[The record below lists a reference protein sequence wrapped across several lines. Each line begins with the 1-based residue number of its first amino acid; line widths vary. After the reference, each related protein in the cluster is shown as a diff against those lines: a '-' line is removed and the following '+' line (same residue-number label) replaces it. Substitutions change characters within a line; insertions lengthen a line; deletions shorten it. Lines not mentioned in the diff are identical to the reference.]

1 MGCAKKIQLHKDNSS
16 IFISVRGFGP
26 LPSST
31 QVWWKLFCLFCLVMM
46 IILKGIPSDLSDYQT
61 LIQDSAKFAWISSV
75 HCSSCGYICQPI
87 LAFCPPAFFSVIQ
100 LLFDFVHHFFKRG
113 GQDRE
118 GKALPP
124 SGTRGKTSPS
134 TEQDGHSHSQALGG
148 NRKKTPHTP
157 MVLKL
162 SRHQEDEIKLGRKAL
177 PPSPVSPCGSPHPLL
192 PLAANPH
199 QHQNHLTLLPW
210 QRGFLHGCSHK
221 PTKYFL
227 HFVQTGFP
235 LFKTPPVVNPHTEE
249 GCSQAFVFPRHIP
262 LNSLLQHWE
271 QKWFR
276 TQSWL

>member
-1 MGCAKKIQLHKDNSS
+1 MLAIQSKLLLQNLLAWQLYFTLLTEKRRCVKPFLGTHTSSLPVCLNMKTSWDGFFCALTVLAHGCHNCIYFWWVAQKKIQLHKDNSS

-31 QVWWKLFCLFCLVMM
+31 QVWWKLFCLFCLAMM

-124 SGTRGKTSPS
+124 SGTREKPPQVQSRMGTATARHLVA
-134 TEQDGHSHSQALGG
+134 TERKLPMHQWSWNCPGTKRMKSNLGE
-148 NRKKTPHTP
+148 RLCLPH
-157 MVLKL
+157 L
-162 SRHQEDEIKLGRKAL
+162 SLHVA
-177 PPSPVSPCGSPHPLL
+177 PLI
-192 PLAANPH
+192 
-199 QHQNHLTLLPW
+199 
-210 QRGFLHGCSHK
+210 
-221 PTKYFL
+221 
-227 HFVQTGFP
+227 HF
-235 LFKTPPVVNPHTEE
+235 
-249 GCSQAFVFPRHIP
+249 
-262 LNSLLQHWE
+262 SL
-271 QKWFR
+271 
-276 TQSWL
+276 